1 MPNTTP
7 QQENSTSTQLLLDLA
22 DKAAGKAADSK
33 GSSVF
38 AFVLFAALAAICF
51 AIVGLSAVAAKRR
64 AAQLE
69 YELRKKEE
77 EQKRAL
83 EQVKLETNQV
93 KRDDAMLLAHNLI
106 EEIDGLTK
114 QVEANEAEAVART
127 KALAQATTWDDLV
140 VVDKRK

>member
-1 MPNTTP
+1 MPNSMP

-38 AFVLFAALAAICF
+38 AFVLFAALAALCF

-69 YELRKKEE
+69 YDLRLKEE
-77 EQKRAL
+77 EQKRL
-83 EQVKLETNQV
+83 EEAVKLANSQVNRDTATALVHET
-93 KRDDAMLLAHNLI
+93 I
-106 EEIDGLTK
+106 ERIDGLK
-114 QVEANEAEAVART
+114 KEVEANEAAAVVRT
-127 KALAQATTWDDLV
+127 KALVQATTWDDLV
-140 VVDKRK
+140 VIDKRK